1 MKRNDNGRDLAQVLG
16 YHERTKHHLH
26 SYARSLG
33 YMDWKNQP
41 NPFRIFQGA
50 PVIALNRDL
59 PVGEVRYDDSYRP
72 TGQDP
77 QPLGRQSI
85 SQLFFDSLALS
96 AWKEVQGNRWSL
108 RCNPS
113 SGNLHPTECYLIAP
127 AAQGFVDSPAVY
139 HYSPLLHALE
149 QRAQFSRDDWQN
161 LVQGLP
167 PESFLLALTSIHWR
181 ESWKY
186 GERAYR
192 YCQHD
197 AGHAIAALAFSASAL
212 GWKICLLDSVT
223 DDQIAQLVR
232 IEDQT
237 GIESEHPDCLIVVM
251 PATASLSPD
260 TSPNWCPSADVL
272 ERIARSPRC
281 GEPNRL
287 SESHHEWPIIEDV
300 AAACVRLQAP
310 EKSFWSRPPGSRSTP
325 MMRPTRARRMFRQRR
340 SAVDLDGRTNID
352 VYTFYRMMRRVS
364 PSNGEVPFA
373 ALPWAPAVNLVL
385 FVHRVQGLTPGVY
398 VLVRD
403 RNHRNALE
411 EAFRDQFVWRR
422 PASCPA
428 DVDLYLLEAIDCR
441 QQAKSVSCDQDI
453 AADGAFAVAMIAE
466 FEPSL
471 ERWGPWF
478 YRHLHWEAGAIGQ
491 VLYLEA
497 EAAVIRATG
506 IGCFFDDA
514 VHDLLGIQDHQ
525 FQTIYHFTLGGPV
538 DDPRL
543 KTIDPYFHLDVNT

>member
-1 MKRNDNGRDLAQVLG
+1 
-16 YHERTKHHLH
+16 
-26 SYARSLG
+26 
-33 YMDWKNQP
+33 
-41 NPFRIFQGA
+41 
-50 PVIALNRDL
+50 
-59 PVGEVRYDDSYRP
+59 
-72 TGQDP
+72 
-77 QPLGRQSI
+77 
-85 SQLFFDSLALS
+85 
-96 AWKEVQGNRWSL
+96 
-108 RCNPS
+108 
-113 SGNLHPTECYLIAP
+113 
-127 AAQGFVDSPAVY
+127 
-139 HYSPLLHALE
+139 
-149 QRAQFSRDDWQN
+149 
-161 LVQGLP
+161 
-167 PESFLLALTSIHWR
+167 
-181 ESWKY
+181 
-186 GERAYR
+186 
-192 YCQHD
+192 
-197 AGHAIAALAFSASAL
+197 
-212 GWKICLLDSVT
+212 
-223 DDQIAQLVR
+223 
-232 IEDQT
+232 
-237 GIESEHPDCLIVVM
+237 
-251 PATASLSPD
+251 
-260 TSPNWCPSADVL
+260 
-272 ERIARSPRC
+272 
-281 GEPNRL
+281 
-287 SESHHEWPIIEDV
+287 
-300 AAACVRLQAP
+300 
-310 EKSFWSRPPGSRSTP
+310 
-325 MMRPTRARRMFRQRR
+325 MFRQRR

-373 ALPWAPAVNLVL
+373 TLPWAPAVNLVL

-441 QQAKSVSCDQDI
+441 QQAKSVSCGQDI

-466 FEPSL
+466 FEPTL

-514 VHDLLGIQDHQ
+514 VHDLLGLQDHQ